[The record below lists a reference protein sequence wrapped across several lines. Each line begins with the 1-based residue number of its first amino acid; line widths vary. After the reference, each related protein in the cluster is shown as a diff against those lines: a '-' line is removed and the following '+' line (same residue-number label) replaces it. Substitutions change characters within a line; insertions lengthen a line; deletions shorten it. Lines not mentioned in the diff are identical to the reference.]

1 MSIINKY
8 REKERLMRQLQE
20 ELQAMEAKQ
29 ELKQELAFKT
39 AIEDVLKQFD
49 KSESELIAL
58 FAGDDDSA
66 ADAGKSRRKRTPS
79 VYKNPQ
85 TGEQITVRGGRQ
97 KDYQEW
103 IQKYGKETV
112 QSWKVS

>member
-20 ELQAMEAKQ
+20 ELQAMEEKQ

-66 ADAGKSRRKRTPS
+66 EAGKTRRKRTPS

-85 TGEQITVRGGRQ
+85 TGEEITVRGGRQ

-112 QSWKVS
+112 QGWKVS

>member
-20 ELQAMEAKQ
+20 ELQGMEEKQ

-39 AIEDVLKQFD
+39 AVEDVLKKFD
-49 KSESELIAL
+49 KSESDLLSL
-58 FAGDDDSA
+58 FGASEEA
-66 ADAGKSRRKRTPS
+66 SESGKTRRKRTPS

-85 TGEQITVRGGRQ
+85 TGEEIVVRGGRQ

-112 QSWKVS
+112 QGWKVS

>member
-8 REKERLMRQLQE
+8 REKERLVRQLQQ
-20 ELQAMEAKQ
+20 ELQAMEEQQ

-39 AIEDVLKQFD
+39 AIEDVLKEFG
-49 KSESELIAL
+49 KSESDLISL
-58 FAGDDDSA
+58 FAGEESGSS
-66 ADAGKSRRKRTPS
+66 DAGKSRRKRTPS
-79 VYKNPQ
+79 VYKNPE
-85 TGEQITVRGGRQ
+85 TGQQITVRGGRQ

>member
-39 AIEDVLKQFD
+39 AIEDVLNKFD
-49 KSESELIAL
+49 KSESDLLAL
-58 FAGDDDSA
+58 FGAEDA
-66 ADAGKSRRKRTPS
+66 ADDADKPRRKRTPTK
-79 VYKNPQ
+79 YKNPK
-85 TGEQITVRGGRQ
+85 TGEVIEVRGGRQ
-97 KDYQEW
+97 KNYQDW
-103 IQKYGKETV
+103 IKEHGKETV
-112 QSWKVS
+112 QGWKIA

>member
-20 ELQAMEAKQ
+20 ELQAMEEKQ

-49 KSESELIAL
+49 KSESDLIAL
-58 FAGDDDSA
+58 FAGDEDVA
-66 ADAGKSRRKRTPS
+66 EAGKSRRKRTPS

-85 TGEQITVRGGRQ
+85 TGEEITVRGGRQ

-103 IQKYGKETV
+103 IQQYGKETV
-112 QSWKVS
+112 QGWKVS

>member
-20 ELQAMEAKQ
+20 ELQAMEEKQ

-39 AIEDVLKQFD
+39 AVEEVLKQFD
-49 KSESELIAL
+49 KSESELLAL
-58 FAGDDDSA
+58 FGASEDNAES
-66 ADAGKSRRKRTPS
+66 GKSRRKRTPS

-85 TGEQITVRGGRQ
+85 TGEEITVRGGRQ